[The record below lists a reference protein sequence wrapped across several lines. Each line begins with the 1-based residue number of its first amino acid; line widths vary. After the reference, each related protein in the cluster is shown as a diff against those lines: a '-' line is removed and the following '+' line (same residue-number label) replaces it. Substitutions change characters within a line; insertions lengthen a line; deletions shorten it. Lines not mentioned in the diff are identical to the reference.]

1 MNINRRTLLA
11 TALAGGTAALGVPR
25 STPDESDALRARY
38 AMLDAALAQSVFK
51 RELFPEPVVIES
63 VELLRREGSFLCR
76 VRSRD
81 GAEGISVAHGTM
93 NILYPI
99 FVRCLQ
105 PFFVQQD
112 ARRLD
117 ELMEKALV
125 FSFNFRMGGLA
136 IGIPLATIEF
146 AILMEELCTADA
158 GVALAVRLSD
168 EIRNLVRSNRLTT
181 ADELRPAVKE
191 RLLKLLEET
200 DTAAPAVTAGPKV
213 TLVVGVNGT
222 GKTTTVAKLAKR
234 RKEAGASVVL
244 AAADTFR
251 AAAVDQ
257 LKVWAER
264 VDVPVI
270 HQQEGA
276 DPAAIVFDA
285 IAAARSR
292 DADEV
297 LVDTA
302 GRLHTR
308 ANLMKELEKVKSV
321 AAREV
326 SGAPHEVLLVL
337 DATTGSNGIEQAQQ
351 FGATAG
357 VDGVVLT
364 KLDGTAKGGV
374 VLAIAET
381 LKLPVRWVGV
391 GEGIDDLLP
400 FDREDFVNSLLD
412 LEA

>member
-1 MNINRRTLLA
+1 MAGTFLKKLKRGLFMTHTEFIEKVGETFQRTGPVEPEHIDRLEE
-11 TALAGGTAALGVPR
+11 AL
-25 STPDESDALRARY
+25 
-38 AMLDAALAQSVFK
+38 
-51 RELFPEPVVIES
+51 
-63 VELLRREGSFLCR
+63 
-76 VRSRD
+76 
-81 GAEGISVAHGTM
+81 IS
-93 NILYPI
+93 
-99 FVRCLQ
+99 
-105 PFFVQQD
+105 
-112 ARRLD
+112 
-117 ELMEKALV
+117 
-125 FSFNFRMGGLA
+125 
-136 IGIPLATIEF
+136 
-146 AILMEELCTADA
+146 ADA
-158 GVALAVRLSD
+158 GVTLSVRLSD

-302 GRLHTR
+302 GRLQTR